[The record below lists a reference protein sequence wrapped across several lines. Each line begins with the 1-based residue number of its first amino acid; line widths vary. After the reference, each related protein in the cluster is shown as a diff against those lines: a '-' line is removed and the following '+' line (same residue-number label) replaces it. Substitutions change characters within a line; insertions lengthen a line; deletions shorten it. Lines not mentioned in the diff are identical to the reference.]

1 MQKNVFAENKG
12 KDDQMENNVSTLFFK
27 ILGCA
32 LGSAERQDALF
43 SSIDSETLSKL
54 YALSKSHDLAHVVYD
69 VLAEYPCMQESEISF
84 KFQKQ
89 KAIATYRYAGIQCEL
104 ESVCSL
110 LEKEKIS
117 YMPLKGSVIR
127 DYYPNPEMRTSSDI
141 DILIHPEDL
150 ERTSLLLQNELQY
163 CFSKR
168 STHDISLF
176 SPGGVHLE
184 LHFSLS
190 ENDPKLDTVLLGAW
204 NTAALA
210 EGYSYCFRMSH
221 EMFYVYCL
229 SHMAKHFVGGGCGI
243 RPFMD
248 LWIIERKMGYNKE
261 QAANLLSL
269 CGLTRF
275 SEAAKQLTSVWF
287 ENEKYTDL
295 LLETEAYILDGGV
308 FGNMENEVAISTEK
322 KGGRLR
328 YALGRIFV
336 SIDILKLRYPK
347 LEKYPIL
354 YPFYWVVRLF
364 RILLGK
370 DRKNAFRELGKT
382 VTMEDAK
389 KQKILTLCKDLELI

>member
-1 MQKNVFAENKG
+1 M
-12 KDDQMENNVSTLFFK
+12 DNNVSLLLQK

-32 LGSAERQDALF
+32 LGSPTRDDALF
-43 SSIDSETLSKL
+43 SSIDSETLTKL
-54 YALSKSHDLAHVVYD
+54 YTLSKSHDLAHVVYD
-69 VLAEYPCMQESEISF
+69 VLQGYSYMQESPIGM

-104 ESVCSL
+104 ESACAL
-110 LEKEKIS
+110 LEKEKIA

-150 ERTSLLLQNELQY
+150 ERASLAFQKELQY
-163 CFSKR
+163 SFAKR

-190 ENDPKLDTVLLGAW
+190 ENDLKLDAVLMGAW
-204 NTAALA
+204 QSAVLQ
-210 EGYSYCFRMSH
+210 EGFSYRFRMSN
-221 EMFYVYCL
+221 EMFYTYCV

-248 LWIIERKMGYNKE
+248 LWIIEQKMGYDKE
-261 QAANLLSL
+261 NAAKLLSL
-269 CGLTRF
+269 CALTTFAQR
-275 SEAAKQLTSVWF
+275 AMQLTNVWF
-287 ENEKYTDL
+287 ANEKPTEL
-295 LLETEAYILDGGV
+295 LSEMEEYVLGGGV
-308 FGNMENEVAISTEK
+308 FGSVENGIAIATEK
-322 KGGRLR
+322 QGSRLR
-328 YALGRIFV
+328 YALGRIFL

-354 YPFYWVVRLF
+354 YPYYLVVRWFRVLF
-364 RILLGK
+364 GK

-382 VTMEDAK
+382 ASMEETK
-389 KQKILTLCKDLELI
+389 KQKISLLCKNLELI